1 MITIATTIL
10 RRRLQHHRQKYTH
23 TLDTHTREIRMP
35 VRNTSKYRQPRALA
49 AVVAAAAAQATAVG
63 PKRLPVLEP
72 LAHTANTTCAKRNT
86 CMNVEAHTV
95 LPVTRT
101 STKHI
106 ATYNLPAM
114 RAVPVAAATSILGA
128 VRSRILVPVV
138 QATTGER
145 RLWSK
150 MALAVGRES
159 IVVDFLLLQ
168 FLGIWTQPVR
178 LHHTLH
184 TILSWP
190 AMFSFFNSASHLV
203 HIPFQFY
210 SQLLSTDRSST
221 THYTHSASYV
231 SSFKQASA
239 TITTPRTQFSA
250 AESQESEQND
260 SPCSTQQAK
269 GMDD

>member
-1 MITIATTIL
+1 MPHHLSNTTTMITIATTIL
-10 RRRLQHHRQKYTH
+10 RRRLQHHRQKDTH

-35 VRNTSKYRQPRALA
+35 VRNTSKYRQPRAPA
-49 AVVAAAAAQATAVG
+49 AVAAAAQATAVG
-63 PKRLPVLEP
+63 PKRLPAPEP
-72 LAHTANTTCAKRNT
+72 LAHAANTTCAKKNT

-95 LPVTRT
+95 LPATRT

-106 ATYNLPAM
+106 ATYNLLAI
-114 RAVPVAAATSILGA
+114 RAVPVAAATSIPGA
-128 VRSRILVPVV
+128 VRSRILVPVA

-145 RLWSK
+145 RSWSK

-168 FLGIWTQPVR
+168 ILSIWTRPVR

-184 TILSWP
+184 TILAWP

-210 SQLLSTDRSST
+210 PQLLSTDRPST
-221 THYTHSASYV
+221 THYTHPASYV
-231 SSFKQASA
+231 SSFKQASQP
-239 TITTPRTQFSA
+239 ITTP
-250 AESQESEQND
+250 
-260 SPCSTQQAK
+260 
-269 GMDD
+269 

>member
-1 MITIATTIL
+1 
-10 RRRLQHHRQKYTH
+10 
-23 TLDTHTREIRMP
+23 MP
-35 VRNTSKYRQPRALA
+35 VRNTSKYRQPRAPA
-49 AVVAAAAAQATAVG
+49 AVAAAAQATAVG
-63 PKRLPVLEP
+63 PKRLPAPEP
-72 LAHTANTTCAKRNT
+72 LAHAANTTCAKRNT
-86 CMNVEAHTV
+86 CMDVEAHTV
-95 LPVTRT
+95 LPATRT

-106 ATYNLPAM
+106 ATYNLPAI
-114 RAVPVAAATSILGA
+114 RAVPVAAATSILGS

-159 IVVDFLLLQ
+159 IVVDFLLQNLSAWMQ
-168 FLGIWTQPVR
+168 LAR

-190 AMFSFFNSASHLV
+190 AMFTFFNSASHLV

-210 SQLLSTDRSST
+210 SQLLSTNRPST
-221 THYTHSASYV
+221 THYTHSASRV
-231 SSFKQASA
+231 SSFKQASP

-250 AESQESEQND
+250 AESQGSEQKD
-260 SPCSTQQAK
+260 SLDSTQQAK

>member
-1 MITIATTIL
+1 MPHHLSNTTTMITIATTIL
-10 RRRLQHHRQKYTH
+10 RRRLQHHRQKDTH
-23 TLDTHTREIRMP
+23 TLDTHMREIRMP
-35 VRNTSKYRQPRALA
+35 VRNTSKYRQPRAP
-49 AVVAAAAAQATAVG
+49 AVVAVAVQATAVG
-63 PKRLPVLEP
+63 PKRLPAPEP
-72 LAHTANTTCAKRNT
+72 LAHAANTTCAKRNT

-95 LPVTRT
+95 LPATRT

-106 ATYNLPAM
+106 ATYNLPAI
-114 RAVPVAAATSILGA
+114 RAVPVAAAILILGA
-128 VRSRILVPVV
+128 VRSRILVPVA

-168 FLGIWTQPVR
+168 NLSIWTQPVR

-210 SQLLSTDRSST
+210 SQLLSTNCPSKAHHYHPSSD
-221 THYTHSASYV
+221 V
-231 SSFKQASA
+231 
-239 TITTPRTQFSA
+239 FSGLTNHHDTSNPA
-250 AESQESEQND
+250 LTGKE
-260 SPCSTQQAK
+260 P
-269 GMDD
+269 GI

>member
-1 MITIATTIL
+1 MPHHLSNTTTMITIATTIL
-10 RRRLQHHRQKYTH
+10 RRRLQHHRQKDTH
-23 TLDTHTREIRMP
+23 TLDTHTRGLRMP
-35 VRNTSKYRQPRALA
+35 VRNTSKYRQPRAPA
-49 AVVAAAAAQATAVG
+49 AVAAAAQATAVG
-63 PKRLPVLEP
+63 PKRLPAPEP
-72 LAHTANTTCAKRNT
+72 LAHAANTTCAKKNT

-95 LPVTRT
+95 PATRT
-101 STKHI
+101 NTKHI
-106 ATYNLPAM
+106 ATYNLPAI

-159 IVVDFLLLQ
+159 IVVDLLVQSLSACMQ
-168 FLGIWTQPVR
+168 LAR

-210 SQLLSTDRSST
+210 AQLLSTDRPST
-221 THYTHSASYV
+221 THYTHPASCI
-231 SSFKQASA
+231 SSFKQASPI

-250 AESQESEQND
+250 AESQ
-260 SPCSTQQAK
+260 
-269 GMDD
+269 

>member
-10 RRRLQHHRQKYTH
+10 RRRLQRHRQKDTH
-23 TLDTHTREIRMP
+23 TLDAHTRGLRMP
-35 VRNTSKYRQPRALA
+35 VRNTSKYRQPRAPA
-49 AVVAAAAAQATAVG
+49 AVAAAVAAAAQATAVG
-63 PKRLPVLEP
+63 PKRLPAPEL
-72 LAHTANTTCAKRNT
+72 LAHAANTTCAKRNT

-95 LPVTRT
+95 LQATRT

-106 ATYNLPAM
+106 ATYNLPAI

-168 FLGIWTQPVR
+168 NLSIWTQPVR

-184 TILSWP
+184 NILAWP

-210 SQLLSTDRSST
+210 PQLLSTDRPST
-221 THYTHSASYV
+221 THYTHPASYV
-231 SSFKQASA
+231 SSFKQASQP
-239 TITTPRTQFSA
+239 ITTP
-250 AESQESEQND
+250 
-260 SPCSTQQAK
+260 
-269 GMDD
+269 